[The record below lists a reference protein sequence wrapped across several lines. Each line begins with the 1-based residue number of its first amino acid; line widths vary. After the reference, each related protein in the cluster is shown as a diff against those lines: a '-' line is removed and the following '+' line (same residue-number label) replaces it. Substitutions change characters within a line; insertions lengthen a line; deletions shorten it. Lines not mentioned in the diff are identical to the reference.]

1 MNVVAPASPAGE
13 RAWRGVLASRRLRS
27 RGDRDLLD
35 VPAADRGVQRVSGI
49 RALERADLPGVSALY
64 EQVMWSGEHTPTS
77 RVAGYFERVFL
88 DDPWADPEI
97 PPLVYEA
104 PDGEIVG
111 FIGASTRRMRLD
123 GRPVRM
129 AVSSNLVAHPDW
141 RSRGIGALL
150 NRRLLRGPQELT
162 VADRAN
168 ESSRAL
174 WLGLGGQELVHAS
187 IGWYRILRPG
197 ATVGALLDRRGRRG
211 VLRTGSRLATRP
223 LDAISARLP
232 RLGAALVPAEPEGET
247 EPLTTQALLEQI
259 ARLGHRLRLHPDY
272 DAEYLGWVFGELD
285 ALRSRGRLTARLVRG
300 AGGRV
305 LGWFL
310 YLLPDRGVAEVLQ
323 VGVAGSDPVPVLDH
337 LFWQAHRDGAAAVQ
351 GRLEP
356 VTAGL
361 LGRPGVVLRKTARAL
376 VHADDPAVLGLL
388 GSTTSLLSHLDGEWL
403 VSHGRRQ

>member
-1 MNVVAPASPAGE
+1 M
-13 RAWRGVLASRRLRS
+13 
-27 RGDRDLLD
+27 
-35 VPAADRGVQRVSGI
+35 SGI

-64 EQVMWSGEHTPTS
+64 EQVMRSGEHTPTP
-77 RVAGYFERVFL
+77 RVAGYFERVLL

-97 PPLVYEA
+97 PSLVYEG
-104 PDGEIVG
+104 PDGGIVG

-123 GRPVRM
+123 GRPIRM

-150 NRRLLRGPQELT
+150 NRRLLGGPQELT

-168 ESSRAL
+168 ESSRGL
-174 WLGLGGQELVHAS
+174 WMGLGGQELVHAS

-197 ATVGALLDRRGRRG
+197 TTLGALLDRRVRHGA
-211 VLRTGSRLATRP
+211 LRTGARLVTRP

-232 RLGAALVPAEPEGET
+232 RLGETLIPAEPEGGT
-247 EPLTTQALLEQI
+247 EPLTPQALLEQI
-259 ARLGHRLRLHPDY
+259 ARPGHRLRLHPDY
-272 DAEYLGWVFGELD
+272 DAEYLDWVFAELD
-285 ALRSRGRLTARLVRG
+285 ALRSRGRLTARLVR
-300 AGGRV
+300 APGGRV

-323 VGVAGSDPVPVLDH
+323 VGVAGGDPDPVLDH
-337 LFWQAHRDGAAAVQ
+337 LFFQAHLEGAAAVS
-351 GRLEP
+351 GRVEP

-376 VHADDPAVLGLL
+376 VHAGDPAVLGLL